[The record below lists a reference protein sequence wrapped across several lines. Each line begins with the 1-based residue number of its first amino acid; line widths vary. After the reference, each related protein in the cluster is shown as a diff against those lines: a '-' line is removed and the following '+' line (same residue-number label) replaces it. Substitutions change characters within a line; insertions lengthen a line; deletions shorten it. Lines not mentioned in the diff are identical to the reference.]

1 MTARH
6 GVEYGPRL
14 IASPTGHLRRA
25 LFVRPSRAIE
35 RAVPLIGEPGAVY
48 ERAVEQHGV
57 LRKTLEYFG
66 AKTTA
71 IDTRGTDPYESA
83 AADAA
88 VVFQDGAALMRLTPL
103 SRRAEVDRMEA
114 EFTDLDVPIAGHVA
128 APALLDGNDVLL
140 AGETAF
146 VGAPSTS
153 SGQARGN
160 ELGRRGFAQ
169 LARAHGYRVVEVK
182 LADGVPALRAVAGA
196 AARDTIVIG
205 AGKVDREAFEG
216 FKTIVL
222 PLGEEQAAGILPID
236 DGHVV
241 AEIRFRTALATMR
254 RAGITVEAIDL
265 YEFTK
270 LGLTPS
276 MLTLALR
283 RE

>member
-1 MTARH
+1 MTSHREVA
-6 GVEYGPRL
+6 YGPRL
-14 IASPTGHLRRA
+14 IATPTGHLRRA

-35 RAVPLIGEPGAVY
+35 QAIPLIGEPGAVY

-57 LRKTLEYFG
+57 LRKRLEYFG
-66 AKTTA
+66 AETTA
-71 IDTRGTDPYESA
+71 IDACGTDPYESA
-83 AADAA
+83 SGDAA
-88 VVFQDGAALMRLTPL
+88 VVFQDGAALMRLTAL

-114 EFTDLDVPIAGHVA
+114 EFANLDVPIAGHVS

-140 AGETAF
+140 AGSTAF
-146 VGAPSTS
+146 VGLGP
-153 SGQARGN
+153 RGN
-160 ELGRRGFAQ
+160 QLGRKGFAE
-169 LARAHGYRVVEVK
+169 LARAHGYRVVEVR

-196 AARDTIVIG
+196 AASDTIVIG
-205 AGKVDREAFEG
+205 GDKVDREAFAG

-222 PLGEEQAAGILPID
+222 ALGEEQAAGVLPID
-236 DGHVV
+236 DGHVI
-241 AEIRFRTALATMR
+241 AEIRFRTALAMMR
-254 RAGITVEAIDL
+254 AAGIVVEAIDL

>member
-1 MTARH
+1 MTAHR
-6 GVEYGPRL
+6 GVQYGPRL
-14 IASPTGHLRRA
+14 IASPTGRLRSA

-48 ERAVEQHGV
+48 ERALEQHDV

-66 AKTTA
+66 VETMA
-71 IDTRGTDPYESA
+71 IDPCETDPYESA
-83 AADAA
+83 CGDAA

-114 EFTDLDVPIAGHVA
+114 EFADLDVPIAGHVA
-128 APALLDGNDVLL
+128 APAMLDGNDVLFV
-140 AGETAF
+140 GSTAF
-146 VGAPSTS
+146 VGVGP
-153 SGQARGN
+153 RGN
-160 ELGRRGFAQ
+160 DLGRKGFAE
-169 LARAHGYRVVEVK
+169 LARAHGYRVVEVR

-196 AARDTIVIG
+196 AASDTIVIG
-205 AGKVDREAFEG
+205 AGKVDREAFDG
-216 FKTIVL
+216 FKTVVL
-222 PLGEEQAAGILPID
+222 ALGEEQAAGVLPID

-241 AEIRFRTALATMR
+241 AEIRFRTALHAMR
-254 RAGITVEAIDL
+254 DAGITVEAIDL